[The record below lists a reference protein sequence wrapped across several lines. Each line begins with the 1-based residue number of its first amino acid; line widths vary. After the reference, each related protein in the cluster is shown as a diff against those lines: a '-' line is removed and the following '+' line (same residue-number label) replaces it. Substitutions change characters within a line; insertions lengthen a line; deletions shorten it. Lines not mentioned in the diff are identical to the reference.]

1 MSVKFIEKS
10 NIRPIRPKKDLAK
23 DPNDSNFTSFQL
35 PQAESTS
42 INSNEK
48 SNNSSNGSTSTIPPE
63 IQSVQDITEPYVE
76 PLVWAKLD
84 SMSSKYNSADIH
96 EDTFKFG
103 KKDNLQLLNDKVIKK
118 SISNE
123 HFIIQVNNFQKF
135 SSNFFKRWF
144 PHKIYT
150 TGLFAS

>member
-10 NIRPIRPKKDLAK
+10 NIRPIRPRKDLAK
-23 DPNDSNFTSFQL
+23 DPNDLNLTSFQH

-48 SNNSSNGSTSTIPPE
+48 SNSSNGSTSTIPPE
-63 IQSVQDITEPYVE
+63 IQTVQDITEPYVE

-135 SSNFFKRWF
+135 SSNFFKRLF
-144 PHKIYT
+144 AHKIYT

>member
-1 MSVKFIEKS
+1 M
-10 NIRPIRPKKDLAK
+10 
-23 DPNDSNFTSFQL
+23 

-63 IQSVQDITEPYVE
+63 IQNLQDITEPYVE
-76 PLVWAKLD
+76 PLVWAKLH
-84 SMSSKYNSADIH
+84 SLSSKYNSTDIH
-96 EDTFKFG
+96 EDIFKFG

-118 SISNE
+118 SISND
-123 HFIIQVNNFQKF
+123 HFTIQVNNFQKLF
-135 SSNFFKRWF
+135 SNLFMRLFA
-144 PHKIYT
+144 HKIYT